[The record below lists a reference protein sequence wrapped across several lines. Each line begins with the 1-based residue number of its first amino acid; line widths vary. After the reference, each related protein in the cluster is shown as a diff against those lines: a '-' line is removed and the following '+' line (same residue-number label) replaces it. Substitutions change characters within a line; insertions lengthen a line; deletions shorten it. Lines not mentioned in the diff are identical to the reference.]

1 MIIKLLFLAAD
12 GLRMAARS
20 QGMYPSMPDCCTQK
34 EIPVS
39 VYPYNHR
46 TLRNLNKTEQFTL
59 QDAASVSAIFPPA
72 LRDVRN
78 MISHNALIYPGG

>member
-34 EIPVS
+34 EILVS

-46 TLRNLNKTEQFTL
+46 TLRNLNKTEQFAL
-59 QDAASVSAIFPPA
+59 QDAAF
-72 LRDVRN
+72 LQF
-78 MISHNALIYPGG
+78 SHPLCATFVI